1 MSQLII
7 TLGREFGS
15 GGHEIAEIL
24 AKKFDIPLYDSNLL
38 KEIAVSREVDHEELE
53 RFDEVPKSRLFSKT
67 RRGYS
72 SSPQENIAHLQFE
85 YLRAKAENKE
95 SFVVVGRCSETI
107 LKGYPG
113 MISIFVLGDKTCK
126 LERIKKLN
134 NISTVAADVLMTT
147 QDKKRKSYHNY
158 YCPIKWGDSRN
169 YDISINS
176 SHLGIEGT
184 ADMLETYIKTRIENE
199 KQ

>member
-7 TLGREFGS
+7 TLSREFGS

-24 AKKFDIPLYDSNLL
+24 AKKFDIPLYDDNIL
-38 KEIAVSREVDHEELE
+38 KEIALEKDIDHEELE
-53 RFDEVPKSRLFSKT
+53 RYDEAPRITLFSKT

-72 SSPQENIAHLQFE
+72 SSPQENIAHMQFE
-85 YLRAKAENKE
+85 YLRAKAEKGE

-113 MISIFVLGDKTCK
+113 MVSIFVLGDKACK
-126 LERIKKLN
+126 LERIKKIDRL
-134 NISTVAADVLMTT
+134 STVAADVLLTT
-147 QDKKRKSYHNY
+147 QDKKRKAYHNY

-169 YDISINS
+169 YDICINS
-176 SHLGIEGT
+176 SPLGVEGT
-184 ADMLETYIKTRIENE
+184 ADILEKYIKTRIEKN
-199 KQ
+199 

>member
-7 TLGREFGS
+7 TLSREFGS

-24 AKKFDIPLYDSNLL
+24 AKKFDLPLYDENIL
-38 KEIAVSREVDHEELE
+38 KEIAIEKDIDHEELE
-53 RFDEVPKSRLFSKT
+53 KYDEVPRITLFSKT

-72 SSPQENIAHLQFE
+72 SSPQENIAHMQFE
-85 YLRAKAENKE
+85 YLRAKAESGE

-113 MISIFVLGDKTCK
+113 MVSIFVLGDKACK
-126 LERIKKLN
+126 LERIKKIDRL
-134 NISTVAADVLMTT
+134 STVAADVLLTT

-169 YDISINS
+169 YDICINS
-176 SHLGIEGT
+176 SPLGIEGT
-184 ADMLETYIKTRIENE
+184 ADILETYIKTRIENN
-199 KQ
+199 